1 MRKISK
7 LHSCAQKAG
16 VGLHAKRI
24 WAEHPFLKEITD
36 NIVSHF
42 DDFCLQDGSIASVD
56 AVLEAVKA
64 YTSAASSTATENPQP
79 NYLAGLIDRLT
90 LHTRHTAYVNN
101 RAWMPLQDC
110 PFSEFSDKS
119 TVIYKSD
126 SKVDLEK
133 IRIGL
138 LRKFVC
144 DKEAIKTITASQTGR
159 KWKKND

>member
-42 DDFCLQDGSIASVD
+42 YDFCLHDGTVASVD

-64 YTSAASSTATENPQP
+64 YTCTASSTSTENPQP

-90 LHTRHTAYVNN
+90 LHTRNTAYVNN
-101 RAWMPLQDC
+101 KAWMPLQDC
-110 PFSEFSDKS
+110 SFAEFSNES
-119 TVIYKSD
+119 TVTYLSD
-126 SKVDLEK
+126 AKTDLEK
-133 IRIGL
+133 MRIGL

-144 DKEAIKTITASQTGR
+144 DKEAIKTIIASKTGK
-159 KWKKND
+159 KWMEK